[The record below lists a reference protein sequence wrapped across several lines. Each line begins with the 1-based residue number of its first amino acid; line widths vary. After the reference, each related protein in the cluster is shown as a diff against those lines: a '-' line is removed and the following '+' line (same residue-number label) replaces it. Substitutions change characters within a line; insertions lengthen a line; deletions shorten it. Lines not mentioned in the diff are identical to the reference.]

1 MKRGKGQVE
10 AKRNKKVLK
19 KDEKKIGTYPRTQK
33 KKKKKKRNSNIRN
46 LKIKKRERRV
56 KNELMRR

>member
-1 MKRGKGQVE
+1 MK
-10 AKRNKKVLK
+10 KRL
-19 KDEKKIGTYPRTQK
+19 ERILERRK